1 MPVVQFVLCPL
12 YRGKSVLYLVLSYLS
27 PTLRKKKYMNAS
39 APNDKGGSM
48 PAKGKDI
55 YSMRWRSVYI

>member
-12 YRGKSVLYLVLSYLS
+12 YRGKSVLYLVLSYLL
-27 PTLRKKKYMNAS
+27 PTLGKNTNAS
-39 APNDKGGSM
+39 AVCDKVGS
-48 PAKGKDI
+48 PQAKGKDI